1 MTGYKAILLPLK
13 SWMFLLTLLM
23 LSVIVL
29 SMISRGESTPI
40 TGASMGDMI
49 SRARPSILRAEVR
62 GEESVRRIIN
72 VIWKQ
77 IQQLVAVNHRF
88 EIGSTDMNTLAIR

>member
-1 MTGYKAILLPLK
+1 
-13 SWMFLLTLLM
+13 M

-40 TGASMGDMI
+40 TGASMGAVI
-49 SRARPSILRAEVR
+49 RVSRARPSILRAEVR

-88 EIGSTDMNTLAIR
+88 EIGSTDMNTLAIRYNTISLLIGILKEYKE

>member
-1 MTGYKAILLPLK
+1 M
-13 SWMFLLTLLM
+13 TLLM

-40 TGASMGDMI
+40 TGVSRGAVTRVT
-49 SRARPSILRAEVR
+49 RARPNIMTELRLRVGR
-62 GEESVRRIIN
+62 VRRIIN

-77 IQQLVAVNHRF
+77 IQQLAAVNHRF
-88 EIGSTDMNTLAIR
+88 EIGSADMNTLAARTVFIGIH